1 MFLRNQAAL
10 SALSNGPAQMPSSVA
25 GQLGQ
30 AAQSAALGGMQNAQ
44 GASAFSPFRIPPQYA
59 MPYSDMSMQSLYSAS
74 MTTQPMTNPAGY
86 GSGNDLGGYG
96 GKAGYAGREKKE
108 LPHRTGELRAAPPDA
123 GALQIALPNESAKV
137 WMDGEAVSSAGLTR
151 YFVTPNLDIGKEA
164 TYDIKIEWTQN
175 GESRTQERKVT
186 VAAGKIAVVDFTK
199 KDNSSVT
206 RKSSY

>member
-1 MFLRNQAAL
+1 
-10 SALSNGPAQMPSSVA
+10 
-25 GQLGQ
+25 
-30 AAQSAALGGMQNAQ
+30 
-44 GASAFSPFRIPPQYA
+44 
-59 MPYSDMSMQSLYSAS
+59 MQSPYAAS
-74 MTTQPMTNPAGY
+74 MTTQPNAAGY
-86 GSGNDLGGYG
+86 GSANDLSGYG

-123 GALQIALPNESAKV
+123 GALQIALPNPSTKV
-137 WMDGEAVSSAGLTR
+137 WMDGEPVSSSGLTR
-151 YFVTPNLDIGKEA
+151 YFVTPNLDQGKEA

-199 KDNSSVT
+199 KDNSSSVT